1 MAWIM
6 STFLVVDDD
15 PTIRA
20 MFARSLSDLGT
31 VDQAEGGRQ
40 AMTLLGAQ
48 RYEAILL
55 DLHMPGVDGF
65 SVLDAL
71 AKEDALNR
79 DTPVFVVTGDHTEQ
93 SRLRALKVRS
103 LLLLTKPVPLAMLK
117 SLIETSMRK
126 ATAQR
131 MMTPVPARMP
141 ARKA

>member
-1 MAWIM
+1 MGAIM

-20 MFARSLSDLGT
+20 MFARSLSDLGS

-55 DLHMPGVDGF
+55 DLHMPGIDGF
-65 SVLDAL
+65 AVLDAL

-126 ATAQR
+126 ATAQK
-131 MMTPVPARMP
+131 MTPIPARP
-141 ARKA
+141 TARKV

>member
-1 MAWIM
+1 MAPIM

-20 MFARSLSDLGT
+20 MFARSLQDLGS

-40 AMTLLGAQ
+40 AMTLLAAT
-48 RYEAILL
+48 RYEAVVL

-65 SVLDAL
+65 AVLEAL
-71 AKEDALNR
+71 AKEEALNR

-117 SLIETSMRK
+117 SLIETSMKK
-126 ATAQR
+126 ASAQR
-131 MMTPVPARMP
+131 TTPSTPRPAV
-141 ARKA
+141 RKI

>member
-1 MAWIM
+1 MGPIM

-20 MFARSLSDLGT
+20 MFARSLSDLGS

-65 SVLDAL
+65 AVLDAL

-126 ATAQR
+126 TTAQR
-131 MMTPVPARMP
+131 MTPVPPRQS
-141 ARKA
+141 ARKV

>member
-1 MAWIM
+1 MAAIM

-131 MMTPVPARMP
+131 MTPVPVRAP
-141 ARKA
+141 ARKV